1 MTVMGSMRRI
11 FAPALVSFALMTS
24 SSYFVSALMVAVTRY
39 LHSIL
44 LAIFLSPKLNAQTFR
59 GEHDPWKPKPSTLVR
74 HSSRPEV
81 SLNARDGSIQLREF
95 DPNVWSGR
103 ALQGIFLSTW

>member
-1 MTVMGSMRRI
+1 
-11 FAPALVSFALMTS
+11 LMTS

-44 LAIFLSPKLNAQTFR
+44 LAIFLSPKLNAQSNRITFR
-59 GEHDPWKPKPSTLVR
+59 RERDPWKPKPSTLVRHSSHTLVR

-95 DPNVWSGR
+95 DPK
-103 ALQGIFLSTW
+103 

>member
-44 LAIFLSPKLNAQTFR
+44 LAIFLSPKLNAQSNRITFR
-59 GEHDPWKPKPSTLVR
+59 GERNPWKPKPSTLVR

-95 DPNVWSGR
+95 DPK
-103 ALQGIFLSTW
+103 

>member
-1 MTVMGSMRRI
+1 
-11 FAPALVSFALMTS
+11 LMTS

-44 LAIFLSPKLNAQTFR
+44 LAIFLSPKLNAQSNRITFR
-59 GEHDPWKPKPSTLVR
+59 GERDPQPSTLVR

-81 SLNARDGSIQLREF
+81 PECSRWIDSAQR
-95 DPNVWSGR
+95 V
-103 ALQGIFLSTW
+103 